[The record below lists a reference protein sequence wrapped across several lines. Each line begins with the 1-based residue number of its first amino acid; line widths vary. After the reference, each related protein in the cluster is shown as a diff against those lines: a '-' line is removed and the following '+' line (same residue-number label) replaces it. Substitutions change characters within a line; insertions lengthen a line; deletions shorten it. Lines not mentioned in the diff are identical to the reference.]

1 MILTD
6 VIQSRVV
13 RDFLCILMTLM
24 TDGSVF
30 YAAVMHRS
38 NIMKRMHNHNLL
50 SLKIET
56 TVFM

>member
-30 YAAVMHRS
+30 LGCCNAQIQY
-38 NIMKRMHNHNLL
+38 N
-50 SLKIET
+50 ET
-56 TVFM
+56 HA